1 MGRSGK
7 LTVAS
12 ASMRRVAQVFSRLW
26 IGLKQGLTKARLAIA
41 AVLFA
46 FLIGALVILLTGNSP
61 LDAYAAMLEGAFGST
76 YAVAETLRRA
86 TPIIF
91 TGLAFLFAFRCGLF
105 NIGVEGQLLAGGFAA
120 AWVGF
125 SFGGL
130 PVFIHLPLALLVGA
144 AVGGLWALGP
154 AVLKAKLGVHEV
166 ITTMMLT
173 FVALHLTSY
182 LVNYPFKAPG
192 WVPHTPLV
200 AHSAQLPRILP
211 PSMLTASIFIALA
224 CVVAMYFILWKT
236 TTGYEVRLV
245 GTNPSAAKYAGIRV
259 PRKIILA
266 MCVSG
271 LLGGLAG
278 AGEVLGTHGRFIEGF
293 SPGYGWDGIAAGL
306 VGGLHPI
313 GVVFSS
319 ILFGALRGGSA
330 RMDMVTGVPFDIA
343 TVIQA
348 IVILFVAA
356 PMLIRY
362 LTKKCGLKW

>member
-1 MGRSGK
+1 MADASKKKVAHMLSG
-7 LTVAS
+7 LEN
-12 ASMRRVAQVFSRLW
+12 
-26 IGLKQGLTKARLAIA
+26 GLKLGFAKARPMIV
-41 AVLFA
+41 AVLLA
-46 FLIGALVILLTGNSP
+46 FLIGALVILLTGDSP
-61 LDAYAAMLEGAFGST
+61 FGAYAAMVEGAFGSRH
-76 YAVAETLRRA
+76 AIGETLRRA

-91 TGLAFLFAFRCGLF
+91 TALAFLFAFRCGLF
-105 NIGVEGQLLAGGFAA
+105 NIGVEGQLLVGGFAS

-125 SFGGL
+125 SFSGL
-130 PVFIHLPLALLVGA
+130 PVFIHLPLALLAGA

-182 LVNYPFKAPG
+182 LVNYPFKAPS
-192 WVPHTPLV
+192 WVPHTPVV
-200 AHSAQLPRILP
+200 APSAQLPRILP
-211 PSMLTASIFIALA
+211 PSMLTASIFLALA

-259 PRKIILA
+259 PKKIILA

-271 LLGGLAG
+271 LLGGLGG

-306 VGGLHPI
+306 VGRLHPI
-313 GVVFSS
+313 GVIFSA
-319 ILFGALRGGSA
+319 ILFGALRSGSA
-330 RMDMVTGVPFDIA
+330 KMDMVTGVPFDIA
-343 TVIQA
+343 AVIQA

-362 LTKKCGLKW
+362 LTKRCGLKW